1 MNQRLWRYRFQKA
14 LLVAAILRF
23 VPFVRMI
30 GLNGSMV
37 TGLMTDQSDIDFF
50 IVLKKGRIFSGRVL
64 VTLLVQ
70 LLGVRRHGQMVAS
83 RICLNRF
90 SHDQFLTIMEENYYH
105 ARVFHNLIPLFSGG
119 DCYQRYCRANAW
131 MASWDLPVRQHQV
144 IIKDTPL
151 SWLIRSTLEAV
162 FAIVGGSVENVL
174 RKKQYQRYAQD
185 ERVRQVGSQVVISD
199 RELRFQLAKE

>member
-37 TGLMTDQSDIDFF
+37 TGLMTDQSDIDFY

-64 VTLLVQ
+64 VTLIVQ
-70 LLGVRRHGQMVAS
+70 LLGVRRHGLIVAG

-90 SHDQFLTIMEENYYH
+90 SHDQFLTITEENYYH
-105 ARVFHNLIPLFSGG
+105 ARVFHNLIPLFSRGN
-119 DCYQRYCRANAW
+119 CYERYCQANTW
-131 MASWDLPVRQHQV
+131 MTEWDLPVNKHQV
-144 IIKDTPL
+144 VLKDTPL
-151 SWLIRSTLEAV
+151 SWLIRTTLEAV

-174 RKKQYQRYAQD
+174 RKRQYQRYAQD
-185 ERVRQVGSQVVISD
+185 VRVKQVGSQVVISD